1 MNKYPKDFK
10 VMAMLFSCKNNLN
23 KEEFEELV
31 KYVLQFNTIAPH
43 YLRGFI
49 SKQYD
54 VNKFR
59 ISPKV
64 TEDIYVLLTRNVSKP
79 KSLIFA

>member
-1 MNKYPKDFK
+1 MIKYPKDYK
-10 VMAMLFSCKNNLN
+10 AMAMLLSCKNNLN

-31 KYVLQFNTIAPH
+31 EYILQLKTMAPH

-49 SKQYD
+49 SKHYD

-64 TEDIYVLLTRNVSKP
+64 TEDINFFLTRNVSKP
-79 KSLIFA
+79 KFLIFV